1 MPRAVS
7 RPEDYS
13 QPGASSSSSS
23 SSSAVARPGSEARAL
38 VQAHTCSGALFGF
51 YDRAAAIDV
60 DKLAAE
66 ADRMRERGAGQLL
79 GFWVGRRNARL
90 RPSVRDAAVYA
101 ALCGLLADG
110 ATAARLGVERQP
122 RRRQDRE

>member
-1 MPRAVS
+1 MGPKMEEVRLAGAVLSGIARDVATCEMGDCDGLIWGRWDVPRAVS

-60 DKLAAE
+60 DKLH
-66 ADRMRERGAGQLL
+66 
-79 GFWVGRRNARL
+79 RL
-90 RPSVRDAAVYA
+90 RVD
-101 ALCGLLADG
+101 
-110 ATAARLGVERQP
+110 
-122 RRRQDRE
+122 